1 MHSKWVFKH
10 FRVRSNKRF
19 CVLAALWGIGLLFG
33 VWMCCHSPYVT
44 TAVLCAVIGTKPSI
58 LSLLLVCILP
68 VALSA
73 IATRSMLFPVA
84 YLLVFLSAVS
94 HGFCGSAVFIALGD
108 AAWLLR
114 PLLLFSGGCTSVL
127 VWWLLFQSDTV
138 RHIRK
143 RICLALGLSCLV
155 YIIDLLLVSP
165 LIGDLI
171 KVL

>member
-1 MHSKWVFKH
+1 MQSKWVFKH
-10 FRVRSNKRF
+10 FRVRSNKQF
-19 CVLAALWGIGLLFG
+19 CVLAILWGVGLLFG
-33 VWMCCHSPYVT
+33 VWMCSHSPYVA
-44 TAVLCAVIGTKPSI
+44 TAALYGVISTKPSM

-73 IATRSMLFPVA
+73 IATCSMLFPVA

-94 HGFCGSAVFIALGD
+94 HGFCGSAIHIAVGD

-127 VWWLLFQSDTV
+127 VWWLLLQGCVGS
-138 RHIRK
+138 RLKK
-143 RICLALGLSCLV
+143 RICLAFCLSCVV
-155 YIIDLLLVSP
+155 YIIDLFLVSP
-165 LIGDLI
+165 FVGDLI

>member
-19 CVLAALWGIGLLFG
+19 CVLATLWGIGLLVG
-33 VWMCCHSPYVT
+33 VLMCSHSPYVT
-44 TAVLCAVIGTKPSI
+44 TAVLYGVICSKPSA

-73 IATRSMLFPVA
+73 IATCSMLFPVT
-84 YLLVFLSAVS
+84 YLLFFLSAVS
-94 HGFCGSAVFIALGD
+94 HGFCGSAIFIAVGD

-127 VWWLLFQSDTV
+127 VWWLLFQSNTG
-138 RHIRK
+138 RNIRK
-143 RICLALGLSCLV
+143 HICLAICLSCLV
-155 YIIDLLLVSP
+155 YITDLFLISP
-165 LIGDLI
+165 LISDLI

>member
-10 FRVRSNKRF
+10 FRGLSNKRF
-19 CVLAALWGIGLLFG
+19 CMLATLWGIGLLFG
-33 VWMCCHSPYVT
+33 VWMCCHSPYVA
-44 TAVLCAVIGTKPSI
+44 TAVLYGVFGTKPSI
-58 LSLLLVCILP
+58 LSLLLVSILP
-68 VALSA
+68 VTLSA
-73 IATRSMLFPVA
+73 IATRTMLFPVA
-84 YLLVFLSAVS
+84 YLLFFLSAVS
-94 HGFCGSAVFIALGD
+94 HGFCGSAVFIAVGD

-127 VWWLLFQSDTV
+127 MWWLLFQSDTG

-143 RICLALGLSCLV
+143 RICLALGLCCLV